1 MSHDKEDTEVIKV
14 EIPKS
19 LAKRFRRYVAEKY
32 GFRRGAL
39 SKAIADLIGKELSSL
54 RFQASSTVD
63 EIVGLGFRSDYK
75 WEGEDLIDALRRRV
89 NVLNRCQRSV
99 GSTLQER

>member
-1 MSHDKEDTEVIKV
+1 MDIKTAISKIVVGRNLTEDEMVSVMTLVME
-14 EIPKS
+14 
-19 LAKRFRRYVAEKY
+19 
-32 GFRRGAL
+32 GA
-39 SKAIADLIGKELSSL
+39 ATPAQIGSFITGL
-54 RFQASSTVD
+54 RMKGETVD
-63 EIVGLGFRSDYK
+63 EIVGLGFQSDYK

>member
-1 MSHDKEDTEVIKV
+1 VSHNKEGTEVIKV

-39 SKAIADLIGKELSSL
+39 SKAIADLIEKELSSL
-54 RFQASSTVD
+54 RFQASSAVD
-63 EIVGLGFRSDYK
+63 EIVGLGFQSDYK

-89 NVLNRCQRSV
+89 NVLNRC
-99 GSTLQER
+99 